1 MNSQTN
7 QFKGNLKARLQM
19 ALNNI
24 QPVGQPY
31 VTMNPR
37 PGDDLESEQSQST
50 LNDRVYKLQDKI
62 NSIQYSIEQGKTF
75 QIEEYEQ
82 KVMRMEDK
90 FDDIIDTTEKRF
102 DVLLNEQ
109 LHQVDTYLNKDR
121 ISKQEQLRMKKQA
134 IADR

>member
-37 PGDDLESEQSQST
+37 PGDDLESEQSQTT
-50 LNDRVYKLQDKI
+50 LNDRVYKL
-62 NSIQYSIEQGKTF
+62 
-75 QIEEYEQ
+75 
-82 KVMRMEDK
+82 
-90 FDDIIDTTEKRF
+90 
-102 DVLLNEQ
+102 
-109 LHQVDTYLNKDR
+109 
-121 ISKQEQLRMKKQA
+121 
-134 IADR
+134 